1 MFVVVVSPNKNGKIE
16 LTKEEL
22 QKMLD
27 DAYNK
32 GYSEGKSKSYDAI
45 TVPSYPVYYNSNETI
60 PLQKYTITCNAELK
74 TPIGGSSMQDE

>member
-1 MFVVVVSPNKNGKIE
+1 MFVVVLCSNSNGKIE

-32 GYSEGKSKSYDAI
+32 GYSEGTLKSYDKI
-45 TVPSYPVYYNSNETI
+45 SIPSYPIYYS
-60 PLQKYTITCNAELK
+60 NAEPNKLEK
-74 TPIGGSSMQDE
+74 YEVTC